1 MHTLRNEC
9 TGFESPHCEGG
20 REGGRGVCDRIQF
33 QCFILYMTIPEP
45 VKSLPDDVGSDGK
58 ERGELQPPLT
68 FVEQSQTEIFE
79 EDPEVENEA
88 ASKEADGNEP
98 IEHAAATIDNAIAAA
113 SIENEGKYIM

>member
-20 REGGRGVCDRIQF
+20 REGGGGGGEKIQF
-33 QCFILYMTIPEP
+33 QA
-45 VKSLPDDVGSDGK
+45 KN
-58 ERGELQPPLT
+58 
-68 FVEQSQTEIFE
+68 FE

-98 IEHAAATIDNAIAAA
+98 IEHAAASIDNANAAA

>member
-1 MHTLRNEC
+1 MNVLVLRVV
-9 TGFESPHCEGG
+9 TV
-20 REGGRGVCDRIQF
+20 REGGGGGDKIQF
-33 QCFILYMTIPEP
+33 QCFILYITIPEP

-98 IEHAAATIDNAIAAA
+98 IEHAAS
-113 SIENEGKYIM
+113 SIGKLHFCREARKTKWV

>member
-1 MHTLRNEC
+1 MNILVLRAL
-9 TGFESPHCEGG
+9 TV
-20 REGGRGVCDRIQF
+20 REGGCVCVCDKIQF

-45 VKSLPDDVGSDGK
+45 VKSLPDEVGSDEK
-58 ERGELQPPLT
+58 EGGELQPPLT